1 MNYIKEAEK
10 YLYYYNELYRS
21 LEHMR
26 KERAKL
32 IAKSCPS
39 SNIVTKFD
47 LTEVRANAHHDE
59 AINDL
64 YKIKVLS
71 ENIAETEKALAEVDK
86 ILEEISKDPGCE
98 LYGEVLRKWYIEKIP
113 KEEIAEEI
121 GYSENSRQS
130 IYNIKN
136 AAIRKFAVRLFGI
149 GALKVV

>member
-1 MNYIKEAEK
+1 VNYIKEAEK

-26 KERAKL
+26 RERSRL
-32 IAKSCPS
+32 IGKSCPS
-39 SNIVTKFD
+39 SDVVAKFD
-47 LTEVRANAHHDE
+47 LTGVRASAHDE

-64 YKIKVLS
+64 YKIKVLT

-130 IYNIKN
+130 IYNIRN